1 MPVGQTPGRCR
12 RRPRPQAEREG
23 EGAFGWTSGS
33 FRYLAARKV
42 VARRAVTQGH
52 AARRVL
58 PRPRP
63 RGDRG
68 RLAAGSFAEGT
79 QLVRLTAV
87 APADDPPGPM
97 SPVAWRVACRTGV
110 PVSLPT
116 RSWAEPNLSS
126 VSKVL
131 EQPPLPITLVE
142 RLQMPEWGTPA
153 MKRTTV

>member
-87 APADDPPGPM
+87 AAADDL
-97 SPVAWRVACRTGV
+97 SRAD
-110 PVSLPT
+110 VSG
-116 RSWAEPNLSS
+116 RMAG
-126 VSKVL
+126 
-131 EQPPLPITLVE
+131 
-142 RLQMPEWGTPA
+142 RLQDG
-153 MKRTTV
+153 RTALAADA